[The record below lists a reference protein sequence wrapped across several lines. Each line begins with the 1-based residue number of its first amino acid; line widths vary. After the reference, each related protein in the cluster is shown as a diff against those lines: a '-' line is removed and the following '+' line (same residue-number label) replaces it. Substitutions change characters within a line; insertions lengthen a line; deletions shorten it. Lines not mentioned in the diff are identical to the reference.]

1 VLILRQDQRYT
12 PCFRDAGTR
21 TGGVWC
27 KPPEDAWPRS
37 KPIITHRGCHAI
49 RRAGI
54 RGSGVIVGFVNFLLR
69 KRAPALPSCIG
80 VNAARFLT
88 LPTARRIVAPMSG
101 GSNYLDPNRPGAVR
115 LSVRDARALGEAA
128 LARIG
133 YGENDAC
140 IITDQLIDNSLCG
153 YRFAGLPRI
162 LAIAREAKTKN
173 TRTPIAVVHETP
185 VSALVDGGNNVGYVA
200 VYRGAEIAIAKA
212 KQSGVAAVGIF
223 NSYFSGRNAYYLE
236 RIVNA
241 GFVGLHTA
249 SGSPHI
255 VPPGATR
262 PALGTNPI
270 AFGFPS
276 AGGPVI
282 FDIGTASLMWGEVL
296 LAAET
301 GEELPRGLAFDADG
315 NPTVDGRAAARGG
328 VAAFGGH
335 KGYGL
340 AFAIQALGL
349 LAGAAIPRGQVQ
361 DYGFLFL
368 VVDPGVLLPENPFA
382 AQMAQLVKA
391 IQATPRQP
399 GVEEIRIPSQ
409 HAFRERERR
418 RAEGILVDE
427 AVIAAIEA
435 L

>member
-1 VLILRQDQRYT
+1 M
-12 PCFRDAGTR
+12 
-21 TGGVWC
+21 
-27 KPPEDAWPRS
+27 
-37 KPIITHRGCHAI
+37 
-49 RRAGI
+49 
-54 RGSGVIVGFVNFLLR
+54 
-69 KRAPALPSCIG
+69 PA
-80 VNAARFLT
+80 A
-88 LPTARRIVAPMSG
+88 
-101 GSNYLDPNRPGAVR
+101 SNYLDPNRPGAAR
-115 LSVRDARALGEAA
+115 LSVAEARALGEGA

-133 YGENDAC
+133 YNAEEAG
-140 IITDQLIDNSLCG
+140 IVTDQLIDNALCG

-162 LAIAREAKTKN
+162 LAIAREAKTQN
-173 TRTPIAVVHETP
+173 ARGPVTVVNETP

-200 VYRGAEIAIAKA
+200 VYRGAEIAIRKA
-212 KQSGVAAVGIF
+212 RESGVAAVGVY

-236 RIVNA
+236 RIVEA
-241 GFVGLHTA
+241 GLVGLHTA

-276 AGGPVI
+276 ADGPVI

-301 GEELPRGLAFDADG
+301 GEELPEGTAFDADG
-315 NPTVDGRAAARGG
+315 NPTRDGKAAAKGG

-361 DYGFLFL
+361 DYGLLFF
-368 VVDPGVLLPENPFA
+368 VVDPGALLPGNPFA
-382 AQMAQLVKA
+382 AQTAALVRA
-391 IQATPRQP
+391 VQATPRRD

-409 HAFRERERR
+409 RAFRERERR
-418 RAEGILVDE
+418 RAEGILVDR
-427 AVIAAIEA
+427 AVIDA
-435 L
+435 LNAL

>member
-1 VLILRQDQRYT
+1 
-12 PCFRDAGTR
+12 
-21 TGGVWC
+21 
-27 KPPEDAWPRS
+27 
-37 KPIITHRGCHAI
+37 
-49 RRAGI
+49 
-54 RGSGVIVGFVNFLLR
+54 
-69 KRAPALPSCIG
+69 
-80 VNAARFLT
+80 
-88 LPTARRIVAPMSG
+88 MSDG
-101 GSNYLDPNRPGAVR
+101 ANYLDPNRPDAVR
-115 LSVRDARALGEAA
+115 LSVGEARALGEAA

-133 YGENDAC
+133 YGEDDAR
-140 IITDQLIDNSLCG
+140 IVTDQLIDNSLCG
-153 YRFAGLPRI
+153 YQFAGLPRI

-173 TRTPIAVVHETP
+173 ARVPVAVVHETP

-212 KQSGVAAVGIF
+212 KQSGIAAVGVY

-236 RIVNA
+236 RIVEA
-241 GFVGLHTA
+241 GFVGLHSA

-276 AGGPVI
+276 TDGPVI

-301 GEELPRGLAFDADG
+301 GEALPSGVAFDGDG
-315 NPTVDGRAAARGG
+315 NPTVDGRAAAMGG
-328 VAAFGGH
+328 VSAFGGH

-349 LAGAAIPRGQVQ
+349 LAGATIPRGQVQ
-361 DYGFLFL
+361 DYGFLFF
-368 VVDPGVLLPENPFA
+368 VVDPGAMLPGNPFA
-382 AQMAQLVKA
+382 AQMSQLVKA
-391 IQATPRQP
+391 IQATPRRP

-409 HAFRERERR
+409 RAFRERERR
-418 RAEGILVDE
+418 RAEGILVDRP
-427 AVIAAIEA
+427 VIAALDA

>member
-1 VLILRQDQRYT
+1 M
-12 PCFRDAGTR
+12 
-21 TGGVWC
+21 
-27 KPPEDAWPRS
+27 S
-37 KPIITHRGCHAI
+37 K
-49 RRAGI
+49 
-54 RGSGVIVGFVNFLLR
+54 
-69 KRAPALPSCIG
+69 
-80 VNAARFLT
+80 
-88 LPTARRIVAPMSG
+88 
-101 GSNYLDPNRPGAVR
+101 GSNYLDPDRPGAVR
-115 LSVRDARALGEAA
+115 LSVGEAWALSEAA

-133 YGENDAC
+133 FDADDAG
-140 IITDQLIDNSLCG
+140 IITDQLINNALCG

-162 LAIAREAKTKN
+162 LAIAREAKTRD
-173 TRTPIAVVHETP
+173 TRVPVAVVHETP

-200 VYRGAEIAIAKA
+200 VYRGAEIAIAKTTHTPN
-212 KQSGVAAVGIF
+212 AAVGVY

-241 GFVGLHTA
+241 GLVGLHTA
-249 SGSPHI
+249 SSAPHI

-276 AGGPVI
+276 ADGPVI

-301 GEELPRGLAFDADG
+301 GEALPPDVAFDAEG

-368 VVDPGVLLPENPFA
+368 VVDPGALLPGNPFA
-382 AQMAQLVKA
+382 AQMSRLVKA